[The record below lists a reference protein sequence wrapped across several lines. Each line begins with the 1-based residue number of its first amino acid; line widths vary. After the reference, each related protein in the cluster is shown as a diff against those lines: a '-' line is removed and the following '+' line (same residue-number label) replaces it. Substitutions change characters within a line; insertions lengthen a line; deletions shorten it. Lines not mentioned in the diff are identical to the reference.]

1 MSEENIVGDV
11 PEVNQAEQDA
21 RQFGWVPEDEF
32 KGNPDD
38 WRDAETFLKRGKEIN
53 GFLRKDFQKVQEKL
67 AARDLEIAEIRE
79 AMEEFR
85 KYHNETE
92 ARTYKRA
99 LEDLKKQKIEAIEQ
113 GDGERVLEI
122 EDNIDA
128 IKEAQTKPAPKE
140 TATQSGPSQKDYFDW
155 AKTNTWYV
163 TDPELKAVAELYGQ
177 ELNTFN
183 PELKGRAFLDEITK
197 QVKENFPEKFE
208 NKNRQFGT
216 VGSSSDGRAPGGLKN
231 KRGYNDLP
239 AEAKAACDKFV
250 KQKLMTQAQ
259 YLAEYQWD

>member
-1 MSEENIVGDV
+1 MSEDNIVGDV

-32 KGNPDD
+32 KGNPEE

-67 AARDLEIAEIRE
+67 AARDLELAEIRE
-79 AMEEFR
+79 TMEEFR

-92 ARTYKRA
+92 ARAYKRA
-99 LEDLKKQKIEAIEQ
+99 LEDLKKQKVEAIEQ

-122 EDNIDA
+122 EDSLDA
-128 IKEAQTKPAPKE
+128 LKEARTKSPSKETSAPPAPSNKE
-140 TATQSGPSQKDYFDW
+140 YFDW
-155 AKTNTWYV
+155 AKSNTWYV

-177 ELNTFN
+177 EINAFT

-197 QVKENFPEKFE
+197 QIKENFPEKFE
-208 NKNRQFGT
+208 NKNRQLGT
-216 VGSSSDGRAPGGLKN
+216 VGTSSDGRVPGGLKN
-231 KRGYNDLP
+231 KRGYNELP

-250 KQKLMTQAQ
+250 KQKLMTQAE